1 MVERVCVFCGSR
13 NGLAPLHRRQA
24 ERLGRLIGEAGLALI
39 YGGGDIGLMG
49 ACADAAVTAGGR
61 VHGYIPERLL
71 QREVGHRGIT
81 ELVLTKDMFE
91 RKAKMIAA
99 ADAFIV
105 IAGGL
110 GTLDEFFEVL
120 TLRQLGYHDKPIVL
134 VAEGGYWEPLGA
146 LLAHVVEAGFA
157 DRSIETLYEVVA
169 SVDGAIDVL
178 GATAPATAAQ

>member
-13 NGLAPLHRRQA
+13 NGLDPLHRRQA
-24 ERLGRLIGEAGLALI
+24 EQLGRLIGEAGLSLI

-49 ACADAAVTAGGR
+49 ACADAVLAAGGR

-81 ELVLTKDMFE
+81 ELLLTKDMFE

-99 ADAFIV
+99 ADAFVV

-120 TLRQLGYHDKPIVL
+120 TLRQLGYHDKPIIM
-134 VAEGGYWEPLGA
+134 VAEGGYWDALRA
-146 LLAHVVEAGFA
+146 LLVHVVEAGFA
-157 DRSIETLYEVVA
+157 DASVEDLYEVVGT
-169 SVDGAIDVL
+169 VDEAVQALI
-178 GATAPATAAQ
+178 APAPAVAAQ